1 MISITKRA
9 NGSLRVQLICEDKGR
24 TKQSAKKECDINYI
38 VGQFQKH
45 KKMPDMIRAVG
56 EYLNLEAT
64 PDYREALD
72 TVIRGQETF
81 DMLPSRLKTRF
92 NQDPAQ
98 FLEFVTNPK
107 NIEEMRTLGLAE
119 RASAQEPRPAGSPAT
134 PAPASSA
141 AAGTPQGGA

>member
-1 MISITKRA
+1 MIKETKRA
-9 NGSLRVQLICEDKGR
+9 NGSLRVQLICEKKGR

-56 EYLNLEAT
+56 EYLNLENA

-81 DMLPSRLKTRF
+81 DMLPAKLKTRF

-98 FLEFVTNPK
+98 FLEFVMNPG
-107 NIEEMRTLGLAE
+107 NLEEMRALGLTE
-119 RASAQEPRPAGSPAT
+119 KGVSQEPKAPAPAPAGSP
-134 PAPASSA
+134 PP